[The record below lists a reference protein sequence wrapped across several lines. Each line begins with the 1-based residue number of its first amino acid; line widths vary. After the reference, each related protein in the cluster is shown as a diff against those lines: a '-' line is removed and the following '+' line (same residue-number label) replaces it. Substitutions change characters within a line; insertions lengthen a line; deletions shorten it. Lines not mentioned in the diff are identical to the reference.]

1 MVQKWLSPVSYN
13 LRLEMT
19 ASNIPH
25 YFNIFPTGNIPV
37 PVCIGDLPM
46 SDYLISQNTLTEE
59 VASYLDANPLVPGA
73 VVMEGNKAK
82 SVIPRNKMFERLG
95 RPYGV
100 ELFLRKPILEMEHEV
115 GAEAFLLKSHLSINM
130 AVKLALSRVQ
140 SRIYDPIIVEFENN
154 SKLLL
159 DMYVLLLSQS
169 QLSSNLSGIVS
180 SLNNIELM
188 LANNHVNP
196 ASALELIME
205 SLSRVVPSHHAC
217 IILQP
222 GADPASIMHN
232 SIINQNEPME
242 LNSVYRS
249 VLTMNQPIV
258 LEDVNIVPA
267 WSNRDTPRNTR
278 SWLGTPISDQRGTI
292 GLISLA
298 RTTFSPFTNH
308 EKEIS
313 LVFARYLGKLLE
325 NIAHQVKKNQ
335 QFEKKYQIR

>member
-1 MVQKWLSPVSYN
+1 MKDSKV
-13 LRLEMT
+13 
-19 ASNIPH
+19 PH

-46 SDYLISQNTLTEE
+46 SDYAVSQNTLTEE
-59 VASYLDANPLVPGA
+59 VVSYLDANPLVPGA
-73 VVMEGNKAK
+73 IVNEGKKTK

-95 RPYGV
+95 RRYGV
-100 ELFLRKPILEMEHEV
+100 ELFLRKPIYEMEHEV

-140 SRIYDPIIVEFENN
+140 SRIYDPIIVEFENGA
-154 SKLLL
+154 KLLL

-169 QLSSNLSGIVS
+169 QLSNNLSGIVS

-196 ASALELIME
+196 TSALELIME
-205 SLSRVVPSHHAC
+205 SMGKVVPSHHAC

-222 GADPASIMHN
+222 GLSPVTVIHN
-232 SIINQNEPME
+232 SIIHQNEPME

-258 LEDVNIVPA
+258 LEDVNMVPA
-267 WSNRDTPRNTR
+267 WSNRETPQNTR
-278 SWLGTPISDQRGTI
+278 SWLGSPIVDSHKAI

-313 LVFARYLGKLLE
+313 LVFARYLGKLFE
-325 NIAHQVKKNQ
+325 NIAQQLEKNQ
-335 QFEKKYQIR
+335 LFEKKYQVR

>member
-1 MVQKWLSPVSYN
+1 MKDSKV
-13 LRLEMT
+13 
-19 ASNIPH
+19 PH

-46 SDYLISQNTLTEE
+46 SDYVVSQHTLTEE
-59 VASYLDANPLVPGA
+59 VASYLDANPLVPGV
-73 VVMEGNKAK
+73 VVMEGSQVK

-95 RPYGV
+95 RRYGV
-100 ELFLRKPILEMEHEV
+100 ELFLQKPIFEMEQEV

-140 SRIYDPIIVEFENN
+140 SRIYDPIIVEFEDG
-154 SKLLL
+154 SKPLL

-169 QLSSNLSGIVS
+169 QLSNNLSGIVS

-188 LANNHVNP
+188 LANYHVNP

-205 SLSRVVPSHHAC
+205 NLGSVVPAHHAC

-222 GADPASIMHN
+222 TVDSAAVIHN
-232 SIINQNEPME
+232 FIVHQNEPLE
-242 LNSVYRS
+242 INSIYRS

-258 LEDVNIVPA
+258 LEDVNMVPA
-267 WSNRDTPRNTR
+267 WVNRDTPRNTR
-278 SWLGTPISDQRGTI
+278 SWLGAPITDQRGTI

-298 RTTFSPFTNH
+298 RTSFSPFTNH

-313 LVFARYLGKLLE
+313 LVFARYLGKLFE
-325 NIAHQVKKNQ
+325 VIAHQLEKNQ
-335 QFEKKYQIR
+335 LLEKKYQIR

>member
-1 MVQKWLSPVSYN
+1 M
-13 LRLEMT
+13 
-19 ASNIPH
+19 
-25 YFNIFPTGNIPV
+25 

-46 SDYLISQNTLTEE
+46 SDYVISQNTLTEE
-59 VASYLDANPLVPGA
+59 AASYLDANPLVPGA
-73 VVMEGNKAK
+73 VIMEGNRAK

-95 RPYGV
+95 RRYGV
-100 ELFLRKPILEMEHEV
+100 ELFLQKPILEMAHEV

-140 SRIYDPIIVEFENN
+140 SRIYDPIIVEFEDG

-169 QLSSNLSGIVS
+169 QLSNNLSSIVS

-188 LANNHVNP
+188 LSNNHVNP
-196 ASALELIME
+196 VSALELIME
-205 SLSRVVPSHHAC
+205 SLGRVVPSHHAC

-222 GADPASIMHN
+222 SVNPASVIHS
-232 SIINQNEPME
+232 SIIHQSEPME

-267 WSNRDTPRNTR
+267 WSNHDTPRNTR
-278 SWLGTPISDQRGTI
+278 SWLGTPISDPRDTI

-313 LVFARYLGKLLE
+313 LVFARYLGKLFETIVHQLE
-325 NIAHQVKKNQ
+325 KNQ
-335 QFEKKYQIR
+335 LFEKKYQIR